1 MKIQVFIDES
11 KFNQAKKWLEYI
23 PDGWH
28 LEELAEKR
36 AGDLTSYEL
45 QILLQAKKDTDL
57 LRKLEHVLSFWGETH
72 YVCPKMAEQ
81 IDEIYAYVD
90 SKAFTIKITPEERE
104 YVEMLLSELDFD
116 NASTMDLAYKAID
129 NIENEFL
136 RWYTEDKMRE
146 AHASYAADKS
156 RLNAGFIT
164 RRKKQ
169 HSVTP
174 RIPNRIK

>member
-1 MKIQVFIDES
+1 MKIQILIDEP

-28 LEELAEKR
+28 LEELTEKR
-36 AGDLTSYEL
+36 AGDLTNYEL
-45 QILLQAKKDTDL
+45 QILLQVKKDTDL
-57 LRKLEHVLSFWGETH
+57 LRKLEHLLSFWRETH

-129 NIENEFL
+129 NIGNEFL
-136 RWYTEDKMRE
+136 RWYAEDKMRE

-174 RIPNRIK
+174 RVPNIIK

>member
-1 MKIQVFIDES
+1 MKIQILIDEP

-28 LEELAEKR
+28 LEELTEKR

-45 QILLQAKKDTDL
+45 QILLQAKKDADL
-57 LRKLEHVLSFWGETH
+57 LKKLEHVLSFWRETH

-104 YVEMLLSELDFD
+104 YVEMFLSELDFD
-116 NASTMDLAYKAID
+116 DDSKVDLAYRAID

-136 RWYTEDKMRE
+136 RWYTEDEMRK
-146 AHASYAADKS
+146 AHALYAADKS
-156 RLNAGFIT
+156 RSNAGIIT